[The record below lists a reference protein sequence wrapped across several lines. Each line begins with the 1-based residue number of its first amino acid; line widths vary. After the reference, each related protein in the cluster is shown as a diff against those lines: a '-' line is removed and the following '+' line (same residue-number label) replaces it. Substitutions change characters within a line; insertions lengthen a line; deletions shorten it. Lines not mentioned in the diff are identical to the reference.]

1 MRVVTELMEP
11 EHVHCW
17 VRDSISV
24 PATGSGPLDGQ
35 TMAVKDM
42 FAVRDW
48 VSSFGLGRWRETH
61 GPSEA
66 TAPVIAA
73 LLASG
78 ASIAGLAKMDQIA
91 WSIVGN
97 VAEGTA
103 PLNSV
108 YPDRFTCGSSS
119 GPASAVAA
127 GLADFGIG
135 SDTGGSIRAPAA
147 ACGLYGLRPT
157 HGLIDITEALPLAPS
172 FDTVGILAQELASL
186 GQVLSVIGGSAAG
199 KDQPVFRRVV
209 LPTDCLASVIPATA
223 DAVRN
228 VATDLAHGLGC
239 ELAEEDL
246 GEFFNGD
253 VVELFTRIQGREVW
267 TTHGPWL
274 TENLDYLAQ
283 DVRERVRRA
292 EELSGDT
299 AAVKKSDERKW
310 RSFTE
315 ALGSRLPAD
324 CVAVVPV
331 LPGLPLRRDGSAQEI
346 SAFRSS
352 ALVYTAPGSLS
363 GRPELVLPVR
373 HAATGLHVG
382 VGLLGPRGA
391 DAALVK
397 IAELVTPPEGV
408 LAV

>member
-1 MRVVTELMEP
+1 MTRPWALGFGAAVSKRSPATSTTSASSSRAIWMMLRSTASCSSSRSRPFRTLPTCQSLVCRIFIAVILAARADTGLATMRVVTELMEP
-11 EHVHCW
+11 EHAHCW
-17 VRDSISV
+17 VRDSESV

-42 FAVRDW
+42 FAVQDR

-147 ACGLYGLRPT
+147 ACGLFGLRPT
-157 HGLIDITEALPLAPS
+157 HGAIDIA
-172 FDTVGILAQELASL
+172 
-186 GQVLSVIGGSAAG
+186 
-199 KDQPVFRRVV
+199 
-209 LPTDCLASVIPATA
+209 
-223 DAVRN
+223 
-228 VATDLAHGLGC
+228 
-239 ELAEEDL
+239 
-246 GEFFNGD
+246 
-253 VVELFTRIQGREVW
+253 
-267 TTHGPWL
+267 
-274 TENLDYLAQ
+274 
-283 DVRERVRRA
+283 
-292 EELSGDT
+292 
-299 AAVKKSDERKW
+299 
-310 RSFTE
+310 
-315 ALGSRLPAD
+315 
-324 CVAVVPV
+324 
-331 LPGLPLRRDGSAQEI
+331 
-346 SAFRSS
+346 
-352 ALVYTAPGSLS
+352 
-363 GRPELVLPVR
+363 
-373 HAATGLHVG
+373 
-382 VGLLGPRGA
+382 
-391 DAALVK
+391 
-397 IAELVTPPEGV
+397 
-408 LAV
+408 

>member
-135 SDTGGSIRAPAA
+135 SDTGGRRERRPVGRARAGRRSVGGRVARALIAPARHEV
-147 ACGLYGLRPT
+147 LR
-157 HGLIDITEALPLAPS
+157 
-172 FDTVGILAQELASL
+172 
-186 GQVLSVIGGSAAG
+186 
-199 KDQPVFRRVV
+199 
-209 LPTDCLASVIPATA
+209 
-223 DAVRN
+223 
-228 VATDLAHGLGC
+228 
-239 ELAEEDL
+239 
-246 GEFFNGD
+246 
-253 VVELFTRIQGREVW
+253 GR
-267 TTHGPWL
+267 
-274 TENLDYLAQ
+274 
-283 DVRERVRRA
+283 RRA
-292 EELSGDT
+292 L
-299 AAVKKSDERKW
+299 VP
-310 RSFTE
+310 
-315 ALGSRLPAD
+315 LGTR
-324 CVAVVPV
+324 V
-331 LPGLPLRRDGSAQEI
+331 GS
-346 SAFRSS
+346 
-352 ALVYTAPGSLS
+352 
-363 GRPELVLPVR
+363 
-373 HAATGLHVG
+373 
-382 VGLLGPRGA
+382 
-391 DAALVK
+391 
-397 IAELVTPPEGV
+397 
-408 LAV
+408 